1 MMQLV
6 MTQELSYRD
15 VALAG
20 RKLRLRSD
28 LKSFRYFY
36 IYRLFNIK
44 FIATPEPG
52 FEGSVPLSRLSL
64 KLSEGDYS
72 RQKH

>member
-1 MMQLV
+1 MMQLL
-6 MTQELSYRD
+6 MTQELSYGD

-28 LKSFRYFY
+28 LKSFRCFF

-44 FIATPEPG
+44 FIATPEPES
-52 FEGSVPLSRLSL
+52 EGSVPFSRLSL
-64 KLSEGDYS
+64 K
-72 RQKH
+72 